1 MDVKLIRQVF
11 DKDKFNETVDTEFS
25 QLRSVPDPSF
35 FDINLATLDDF
46 WALYEDFF
54 FDIPPLGPTKSHEYL
69 SRTSGEY
76 ANIDAESEDIQ
87 ALLDEIAALR
97 LENLELRGLKLEQE
111 SAEEEPNNKPK
122 KELVEKLKELEV
134 ERKVD
139 LENIKLKSK
148 KDLISPPSRNKIMP
162 KSNQSVVNRVNKKSS
177 PNPTRKTSMERDMKS
192 PSTSRRKRL

>member
-1 MDVKLIRQVF
+1 MNVKLKRQVF
-11 DKDKFNETVDTEFS
+11 DKDKFKETVDTEFS

-46 WALYEDFF
+46 WTLYEDFF
-54 FDIPPLGPTKSHEYL
+54 FDIPPLGPNKSHEYL
-69 SRTSGEY
+69 ARTSGEY

-97 LENLELRGLKLEQE
+97 EENLELRGLKLEQE
-111 SAEEEPNNKPK
+111 SAQEEPDNKPK

-139 LENIKLKSK
+139 LENTRLKSQ
-148 KDLISPPSRNKIMP
+148 KDIISPPSRGKIMSR
-162 KSNQSVVNRVNKKSS
+162 SNQSVVDRVKAKSS
-177 PNPTRKTSMERDMKS
+177 PNPTRRSKIEKNINPPTNSG
-192 PSTSRRKRL
+192 RKRL

>member
-35 FDINLATLDDF
+35 FDINLATIDDF

-139 LENIKLKSK
+139 LENVKLKSK
-148 KDLISPPSRNKIMP
+148 KNLTASSSRSKITS
-162 KSNQSVVNRVNKKSS
+162 KSNKSVVNRVNSKS
-177 PNPTRKTSMERDMKS
+177 TT
-192 PSTSRRKRL
+192 RRKRP